1 MRKQNSTFKTAFT
14 SEADKNL
21 KNTDSFGYVEL
32 DKYACYVV
40 ADGIDD
46 QVDGTAAKLAVDTI
60 ISAFTEA
67 PSMRKGAIRRYL
79 RAANRALLAA
89 DSKMRLKASVIV
101 VVTNYVKLRYGQA
114 GNARLRLYRDGF
126 LRLQSKDQSLSM
138 DLVKAEKLEPDKLAK
153 HQERHNLYCYL
164 GQEKEFRPYISKKFK
179 LSNSDAAALMTRGLW
194 EHVDDGILKDAFADA
209 SDEPQETVDAVED
222 LLLSAQPE
230 DLGSYTFAT
239 IFFNKVYTDPN
250 RKRKIKRAVMIAI
263 PILLV
268 LVVAAIV
275 LIVLYNNRQKQ
286 IASMEQNY
294 YDTIEYIQEDNYIRA
309 QEKCQEALSLAEDLG
324 DEEIRSDADNYLK
337 LIESVIAGDDA
348 LTNEQYSDAQR
359 YFLNAQNRS
368 RYADNLGQDY
378 ISDRLAQTSQYMSV
392 YEMISLG
399 DTLAQGMQ
407 YEAAEEQYLAARAL
421 AAQIYFDTGRD
432 DAIAALEQL
441 YADQAEQEA
450 QEAEA
455 AQETATAQAA
465 AASVA
470 AEGDAAFAEGDYERA
485 RTFYTTALQQYTE
498 LEDQAQIDALTTKL
512 ASIAAIQ
519 ADQAALAAEAQSY
532 ASQAEAQYSE
542 GNFVQAKKYY
552 LLARD
557 VYAQLGDDAKLSE
570 VTRRLEVIEMGIS
583 EQEAAER
590 EAAEREAAERE
601 EAEQAAET
609 ATPAPESTAPIQETS
624 GSPAPEAVG

>member
-40 ADGIDD
+40 ADDIDD

-164 GQEKEFRPYISKKFK
+164 GQDKAFHPYISKKFK
-179 LSNSDAAALMTRGLW
+179 LSDSDAAALMTRGLW

-230 DLGSYTFAT
+230 DLGSYTFAA

-250 RKRKIKRAVMIAI
+250 RKRKIKRAIMIAI

-268 LVVAAIV
+268 LVVVAIV

-348 LTNEQYSDAQR
+348 LTNGEYSDAQR

-590 EAAEREAAERE
+590 EAAERGAAERE

-609 ATPAPESTAPIQETS
+609 ATPAPESTAPIPETS

>member
-101 VVTNYVKLRYGQA
+101 VVSDYVKLRYGQA

-138 DLVKAEKLEPDKLAK
+138 DLVKEEKLEPDKLTK

-164 GQEKEFRPYISKKFK
+164 GQDKDFRPYISKKFK
-179 LSNSDAAALMTRGLW
+179 LSDSDAAALMTRGLW

-230 DLGSYTFAT
+230 DLGSYTFAA

-324 DEEIRSDADNYLK
+324 DEEIRSDTDNYLK

-348 LTNEQYSDAQR
+348 LTNGEYSDAQR

-378 ISDRLAQTSQYMSV
+378 ISDRLAQTSQYISV

-450 QEAEA
+450 QDAEA

-609 ATPAPESTAPIQETS
+609 ATPAPESTAPIPETS

>member
-1 MRKQNSTFKTAFT
+1 MRKQNASFKTAFT

-101 VVTNYVKLRYGQA
+101 VVSDYVKLRYGQA

-164 GQEKEFRPYISKKFK
+164 GQDKEFRPYISKKFK
-179 LSNSDAAALMTRGLW
+179 LSDSDAAALMTRGLW

-222 LLLSAQPE
+222 LLLSAQPK
-230 DLGSYTFAT
+230 DLGSYTFAA

-348 LTNEQYSDAQR
+348 LTNGEYTDAQR

-421 AAQIYFDTGRD
+421 AAQIYFDTGRN
-432 DAIAALEQL
+432 DAVAALEQL

-450 QEAEA
+450 QDAEA

-485 RTFYTTALQQYTE
+485 RTFYTTALQQYTD
-498 LEDQAQIDALTTKL
+498 LEDQAQIDVLTTKL
-512 ASIAAIQ
+512 ASIASLQ
-519 ADQAALAAEAQSY
+519 ADQAALATEAQSY
-532 ASQAEAQYSE
+532 ANQAEAQYSE

-609 ATPAPESTAPIQETS
+609 ATPAPESTAPTPEAS

>member
-164 GQEKEFRPYISKKFK
+164 GQDKAFHPYISKKFK
-179 LSNSDAAALMTRGLW
+179 LSDSDAAALMTRGLW

-230 DLGSYTFAT
+230 DLGSYTFAA

-268 LVVAAIV
+268 LVVVAIV

-348 LTNEQYSDAQR
+348 LTNGEYSDAQR

-378 ISDRLAQTSQYMSV
+378 ISDRLAQTSQYISV

-609 ATPAPESTAPIQETS
+609 ATPAPESTAPIPETS

>member
-101 VVTNYVKLRYGQA
+101 VVSDYVKLRYGQA

-138 DLVKAEKLEPDKLAK
+138 DLVKEEKLEPDKLTK

-164 GQEKEFRPYISKKFK
+164 GQDKDFRPYISKKFK
-179 LSNSDAAALMTRGLW
+179 LSDSDAAALMTRGLW
-194 EHVDDGILKDAFADA
+194 EHMDDGILKDAFADA

-230 DLGSYTFAT
+230 DLGSYTFAA

-268 LVVAAIV
+268 LVVVAIV

-324 DEEIRSDADNYLK
+324 DEEIRSDTDNYLK

-348 LTNEQYSDAQR
+348 LTNGEYSDAQR

-378 ISDRLAQTSQYMSV
+378 ISDRLAQTSQYISV

-590 EAAEREAAERE
+590 EAAERE

-609 ATPAPESTAPIQETS
+609 ATPAPESTAPIPETS

>member
-164 GQEKEFRPYISKKFK
+164 GQDKAFHPYISKKFK
-179 LSNSDAAALMTRGLW
+179 LSDSDAAALMTRGLW

-230 DLGSYTFAT
+230 DLGSYTFAA

-250 RKRKIKRAVMIAI
+250 RKRKIKRAIMIAI

-268 LVVAAIV
+268 LVVVAIV

-348 LTNEQYSDAQR
+348 LTNGEYSDAQR

-590 EAAEREAAERE
+590 EAAERE

-609 ATPAPESTAPIQETS
+609 ATPAPESTAPIPETS

>member
-1 MRKQNSTFKTAFT
+1 MRKQNSAFKTAFT

-46 QVDGTAAKLAVDTI
+46 QVDGTSAKLAVDTI

-101 VVTNYVKLRYGQA
+101 VVSDYVKLRYGQA

-164 GQEKEFRPYISKKFK
+164 GQDKDFRPYISKKFK
-179 LSNSDAAALMTRGLW
+179 LSDSDAAALMTRGLW

-324 DEEIRSDADNYLK
+324 DDEIRSDADNYLK

-348 LTNEQYSDAQR
+348 LTNGQYSDAQR

-450 QEAEA
+450 QDAEA
-455 AQETATAQAA
+455 AQETAAAQAA

-470 AEGDAAFAEGDYERA
+470 AEGDAAFAQGEYERA

-498 LEDQAQIDALTTKL
+498 LEDQAQIDALTAKL
-512 ASIAAIQ
+512 ASIAALQ

-532 ASQAEAQYSE
+532 ASQAEAQYSA

-609 ATPAPESTAPIQETS
+609 ATPAPESTAPTPEAS

>member
-101 VVTNYVKLRYGQA
+101 VVSDYVKLRYGQA

-138 DLVKAEKLEPDKLAK
+138 DLVKEEKLEPDKLTK

-164 GQEKEFRPYISKKFK
+164 GQDKDFRPYISKKFK
-179 LSNSDAAALMTRGLW
+179 LSDSDAAALMTRGLW

-230 DLGSYTFAT
+230 DLGSYTFAA

-250 RKRKIKRAVMIAI
+250 RKRKIKRAIMIAI

-268 LVVAAIV
+268 LVVVAIV

-348 LTNEQYSDAQR
+348 LTNGEYSDAQR

-450 QEAEA
+450 QDAEA

-512 ASIAAIQ
+512 ASIATLQ
-519 ADQAALAAEAQSY
+519 ADQAALVAEAQSY
-532 ASQAEAQYSE
+532 ISQAEAQYSE
-542 GNFVQAKKYY
+542 GNYVQAKKYY

-590 EAAEREAAERE
+590 EAAERE

-609 ATPAPESTAPIQETS
+609 ATPAPESTAPTPEAS

>member
-101 VVTNYVKLRYGQA
+101 VVSDYVKLRYGQA

-138 DLVKAEKLEPDKLAK
+138 DLVKEEKLEPDKLTK

-164 GQEKEFRPYISKKFK
+164 GQDKDFRPYISKKFK
-179 LSNSDAAALMTRGLW
+179 LSDSDAAALMTRGLW
-194 EHVDDGILKDAFADA
+194 EHMDDGILKDAFADA

-230 DLGSYTFAT
+230 DLGSYTFAA

-268 LVVAAIV
+268 LVVVAIV

-324 DEEIRSDADNYLK
+324 DEEIRSDTDNYLK

-348 LTNEQYSDAQR
+348 LTNGEYSDAQR

-378 ISDRLAQTSQYMSV
+378 ISDRLAQTSQYISV

-609 ATPAPESTAPIQETS
+609 ATPAPESTAPIPETS

>member
-46 QVDGTAAKLAVDTI
+46 QVDGTSAKLAVDTI

-164 GQEKEFRPYISKKFK
+164 GQDKAFHPYISKKFK
-179 LSNSDAAALMTRGLW
+179 LSDSDAAALMTRGLW

-230 DLGSYTFAT
+230 DLGSYTFAA

-250 RKRKIKRAVMIAI
+250 RKRKIKRAIMIAI

-268 LVVAAIV
+268 LVVVAIV

-348 LTNEQYSDAQR
+348 LTNGEYTDAQR

-450 QEAEA
+450 QNAEA
-455 AQETATAQAA
+455 AQETAAAQAA

-470 AEGDAAFAEGDYERA
+470 AEGDAAFAQGEYERA

-498 LEDQAQIDALTTKL
+498 LEDQSQIDALTAKL
-512 ASIAAIQ
+512 ASIAALQ

-532 ASQAEAQYSE
+532 ASQAEAQYSA

-609 ATPAPESTAPIQETS
+609 ATPAPESTAPTPEAS

>member
-164 GQEKEFRPYISKKFK
+164 GQDKAFHPYISKKFK
-179 LSNSDAAALMTRGLW
+179 LSDSDAAALMTRGLW

-230 DLGSYTFAT
+230 DLGSYTFAA

-250 RKRKIKRAVMIAI
+250 RKRKIKRAIMIAI

-268 LVVAAIV
+268 LVVVAIV

-348 LTNEQYSDAQR
+348 LTNGEYSDAQR

-378 ISDRLAQTSQYMSV
+378 ISDRLAQTSQYISV

-609 ATPAPESTAPIQETS
+609 ATPAPESTAPIPETS

>member
-101 VVTNYVKLRYGQA
+101 VVSDYVKLRYGQA

-138 DLVKAEKLEPDKLAK
+138 DLVKEEKLEPDKLTK

-164 GQEKEFRPYISKKFK
+164 GQDKDFRPYISKKFK
-179 LSNSDAAALMTRGLW
+179 LSDSDAAALMTRGLW
-194 EHVDDGILKDAFADA
+194 EHMDDGILKDAFADA

-230 DLGSYTFAT
+230 DLGSYTFAA

-268 LVVAAIV
+268 LVVVAIV

-324 DEEIRSDADNYLK
+324 DEEIRSDTDNYLK

-348 LTNEQYSDAQR
+348 LTNGEYSDAQR

-378 ISDRLAQTSQYMSV
+378 ISDRLAQTSQYISV

-450 QEAEA
+450 QDAEA

-609 ATPAPESTAPIQETS
+609 ATPAPESTAPTPEAS

>member
-1 MRKQNSTFKTAFT
+1 MRKQNSNFKTAFT
-14 SEADKNL
+14 SEADKTL

-32 DKYACYVV
+32 DKYACYVI

-46 QVDGTAAKLAVDTI
+46 QVDATAAKLVVDTI

-67 PSMRKGAIRRYL
+67 PSIRKRAIRRYL

-101 VVTNYVKLRYGQA
+101 LVTDYVKLRYGQA

-126 LRLQSKDQSLSM
+126 LRLQSQDQSLSM
-138 DLVKAEKLEPDKLAK
+138 DLVKADKLEPDKLTK

-164 GQEKEFRPYISKKFK
+164 GQEKDFHPHISKKYK
-179 LSNSDAAALMTRGLW
+179 ISDSDAVALLTRGVW

-250 RKRKIKRAVMIAI
+250 RKRKIKRAIMIAI
-263 PILLV
+263 PIILILV
-268 LVVAAIV
+268 IITVILVV
-275 LIVLYNNRQKQ
+275 YFHNRQKK
-286 IASMEQNY
+286 IDSMEQSF
-294 YDTIEYIQEDNYIRA
+294 YDAIEYIQ
-309 QEKCQEALSLAEDLG
+309 
-324 DEEIRSDADNYLK
+324 ADNYVRAKEECQKALNLAEELSDKEIQEDAGNYMK

-348 LTNEQYSDAQR
+348 LTGGEYTDAQR
-359 YFLNAQNRS
+359 HFINARNRT
-368 RYADNLGQDY
+368 RYADNLGLDY
-378 ISDRLAQTSQYMSV
+378 IEDRLAQTSQYMSV

-399 DTLAQGMQ
+399 DTLAQEMQ
-407 YEAAEEQYLAARAL
+407 YDDAAEQYLAARAL
-421 AAQIYFDTGRD
+421 ADQIYFDTGRD
-432 DAIAALEQL
+432 DAMAALEQL

-450 QEAEA
+450 QDEEE
-455 AQETATAQAA
+455 AQETAAAQVT
-465 AASVA
+465 AASVV

-512 ASIAAIQ
+512 ASIATLQ

-532 ASQAEAQYSE
+532 ISQAEAQYSE
-542 GNFVQAKKYY
+542 GNYVQAKKYY

-570 VTRRLEVIEMGIS
+570 VTRRLDVVEMGIS

-601 EAEQAAET
+601 KAEQAAET
-609 ATPAPESTAPIQETS
+609 DTPAPESTAPTSEGS
-624 GSPAPEAVG
+624 GSPTPSAVG

>member
-164 GQEKEFRPYISKKFK
+164 GQDKAFHPYISKKFK
-179 LSNSDAAALMTRGLW
+179 LSDSDAAALMTRGLW

-230 DLGSYTFAT
+230 DLGSYTFAA

-250 RKRKIKRAVMIAI
+250 RKRKIKRAIMIAI

-268 LVVAAIV
+268 LVVVAIV
-275 LIVLYNNRQKQ
+275 LIVLYNHRQKQ

-348 LTNEQYSDAQR
+348 LTNGEYSDAQR

-421 AAQIYFDTGRD
+421 AAQIYFDTGRN

-609 ATPAPESTAPIQETS
+609 ATPAPESTAPIPETS

>member
-164 GQEKEFRPYISKKFK
+164 GQDKAFHPYISKKFK
-179 LSNSDAAALMTRGLW
+179 LSDSDAAALMTRGLW

-230 DLGSYTFAT
+230 DLGSYTFAA

-250 RKRKIKRAVMIAI
+250 RKRKIKRAIMIAI

-268 LVVAAIV
+268 LVVVAIV

-609 ATPAPESTAPIQETS
+609 ATPAPESTAPIPETS

>member
-101 VVTNYVKLRYGQA
+101 VVSDYVKLRYGQA

-138 DLVKAEKLEPDKLAK
+138 DLVKEEKLEPDKLTK

-164 GQEKEFRPYISKKFK
+164 GQDKDFRPYISKKFK
-179 LSNSDAAALMTRGLW
+179 LSDSDAAALMTRGLW
-194 EHVDDGILKDAFADA
+194 EHMDDGILKDAFADA

-222 LLLSAQPE
+222 LLLYAQPK
-230 DLGSYTFAT
+230 DLGSYTFAA

-268 LVVAAIV
+268 LVVVAIV

-324 DEEIRSDADNYLK
+324 DEEIRSDTDNYLK

-348 LTNEQYSDAQR
+348 LTNGEYSDAQR

-378 ISDRLAQTSQYMSV
+378 ISDRLAQTSQYISV

-450 QEAEA
+450 QDAEV

-498 LEDQAQIDALTTKL
+498 LEDQAQVDALTTKL
-512 ASIAAIQ
+512 ASIAALQ

-583 EQEAAER
+583 DQ

-609 ATPAPESTAPIQETS
+609 ATPAPESTAPIPETS

>member
-46 QVDGTAAKLAVDTI
+46 QVDGAAAKLAVDTI

-101 VVTNYVKLRYGQA
+101 VVSDYVKLRYGQA

-164 GQEKEFRPYISKKFK
+164 GQEKEFHPYISKKFK
-179 LSNSDAAALMTRGLW
+179 LSNSDATALMTRGLW

-250 RKRKIKRAVMIAI
+250 RKRKIKRAIMIAI

-268 LVVAAIV
+268 LVVVAIV

-324 DEEIRSDADNYLK
+324 DEEIRSDTDNYLK

-348 LTNEQYSDAQR
+348 LTNGQYSDAQR

-421 AAQIYFDTGRD
+421 AAQIYFDTGRN
-432 DAIAALEQL
+432 DAVAALEQL

-450 QEAEA
+450 QNAEA
-455 AQETATAQAA
+455 AQETAAAQTT

-470 AEGDAAFAEGDYERA
+470 AEGDAAFAQGEYERA

-498 LEDQAQIDALTTKL
+498 LEDQAQIDVLTSKL
-512 ASIAAIQ
+512 ASIAALQ

-532 ASQAEAQYSE
+532 ASQAEAQYSA

-570 VTRRLEVIEMGIS
+570 VTRRLEVIEMSIS
-583 EQEAAER
+583 EQEATER

-609 ATPAPESTAPIQETS
+609 ATAAPESTTPTPEAS
-624 GSPAPEAVG
+624 GSPALEAVG

>member
-164 GQEKEFRPYISKKFK
+164 GQDKAFHPYISKKFK
-179 LSNSDAAALMTRGLW
+179 LSDSDAAALMTRGLW

-230 DLGSYTFAT
+230 DLGSYTFAA

-250 RKRKIKRAVMIAI
+250 RKRKIKRAIMIAI

-268 LVVAAIV
+268 LVVVAIV
-275 LIVLYNNRQKQ
+275 LIVLYNHRQKQ

-348 LTNEQYSDAQR
+348 LTNGEYSDAQR

-609 ATPAPESTAPIQETS
+609 ATPAPESTAPIPETS

>member
-101 VVTNYVKLRYGQA
+101 VVSDYVKLRYGQA

-164 GQEKEFRPYISKKFK
+164 GQDKAFHPYISKKFK
-179 LSNSDAAALMTRGLW
+179 LSDSDAAALMTRGLW

-230 DLGSYTFAT
+230 DLGSYTFAA

-250 RKRKIKRAVMIAI
+250 RKRKIKRAIMIAI

-268 LVVAAIV
+268 LVVVAIV

-348 LTNEQYSDAQR
+348 LTNGEYSDAQR

-609 ATPAPESTAPIQETS
+609 ATPAPESTAPIPETS

>member
-1 MRKQNSTFKTAFT
+1 MRKQNSAFKTAFT

-101 VVTNYVKLRYGQA
+101 VVSDYVKLRYGQA

-164 GQEKEFRPYISKKFK
+164 GQDKDFRPYISKKFK
-179 LSNSDAAALMTRGLW
+179 LSDSDAAALMTRGLW
-194 EHVDDGILKDAFADA
+194 EHMDDGILKDAFADA

-230 DLGSYTFAT
+230 DLGSYTFAA

-268 LVVAAIV
+268 LVVVAIV

-348 LTNEQYSDAQR
+348 LTNGEYSDAQR

-378 ISDRLAQTSQYMSV
+378 ISDRLAQTSQYISV

-450 QEAEA
+450 QDAEA

-609 ATPAPESTAPIQETS
+609 ATPAPESTAPIPETS